1 MQEQLDRL
9 VREAASLQNRF
20 VLVTGTANERLT
32 TLQNLASTH
41 GSEVLN
47 LGLDFSRRLSSV
59 PKRQRQLQAA
69 GILRELSTEA
79 SGTLLIFDQVEVL
92 FDRTL
97 QLDPLDLMKRQS
109 HGRTVVAS
117 WPGFHRDGRLI
128 YADTGHPEH
137 QDYPVTGLVLFQIN

>member
-41 GSEVLN
+41 SVEVLN

-69 GILRELSTEA
+69 GILRELCTEA
-79 SGTLLIFDQVEVL
+79 SGSLLIFDQVEVL
-92 FDRTL
+92 FDRSL

-109 HGRTVVAS
+109 HGRTVVVS
-117 WPGFHRDGRLI
+117 WPGIHRDGRLI
-128 YADTGHPEH
+128 YTDTGHPEH
-137 QDYPVTGLVLFQIN
+137 QDYPVTGLVLFQIH

>member
-20 VLVTGTANERLT
+20 VLVTGEANGRLSA
-32 TLQNLASTH
+32 LQKLASTN
-41 GSEVLN
+41 GCEILN
-47 LGLDFSRRLSSV
+47 LGLEFSRRLSGV

-69 GILRELSTEA
+69 GILRELGNES
-79 SGTLLIFDQVEVL
+79 SRGLLILNQVEVL
-92 FDRTL
+92 FDRSL

-117 WPGFHRDGRLI
+117 WPGIHRDGRLI